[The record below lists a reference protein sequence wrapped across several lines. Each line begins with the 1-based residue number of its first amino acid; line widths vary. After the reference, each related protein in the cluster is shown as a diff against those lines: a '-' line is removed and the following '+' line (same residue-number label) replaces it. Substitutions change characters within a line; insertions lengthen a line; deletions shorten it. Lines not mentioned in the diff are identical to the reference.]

1 VSPVSS
7 HHARGLLETVWHA
20 ARWVL
25 IPVSFIAAYLLAW
38 PTPLDPYAWT
48 PEPSPGT
55 AGPRFLPT
63 QDLSAAAPLA
73 GNLITSR
80 FEAAHAPNNFGPEDV
95 AVSPRDGMVYT
106 GLGDGRILRIDP
118 QTGASSVFTS
128 TGGRPLGVTFTA
140 TGDRLYVADAHLGLL
155 AVDPQGKVTV
165 LVNEVDGQPLSFA
178 DNLDVA
184 PDGTVWFSA
193 PTRTHTLE
201 QVALDVWESR
211 PTGRL
216 LHYDPRTGKVE
227 TVLDHLFYANGVAV
241 SEDGSFVLVA
251 EFLAFRIQR
260 YWISG
265 PRGGSHE
272 ILIDNLPGYPD
283 NITRAPDGSFL
294 VGLSLARIPGLD
306 AARPD
311 PRKVNMIY
319 RLPPSLT
326 PKPQFPGYLL
336 QLAPDGK
343 VQRFV
348 AEETPGEVAQVTSAT
363 VLPTASGSGRVEL
376 VVGSL
381 LVNSVRRV
389 VLEPTSD

>member
-1 VSPVSS
+1 MLVPV
-7 HHARGLLETVWHA
+7 A
-20 ARWVL
+20 AV
-25 IPVSFIAAYLLAW
+25 AAYLLFW

-48 PEPSPGT
+48 PEASPGT

-63 QDLSAAAPLA
+63 QDLSSAVPLA
-73 GNLITSR
+73 GILVSSR
-80 FEAAHAPNNFGPEDV
+80 FEAAHEPNNFGPEDV

-118 QTGASSVFTS
+118 KTGASGVFTD

-155 AVDPQGKVTV
+155 AVDPEGRVTV
-165 LVNEVDGQPLSFA
+165 LVNEVDGARLSFA

-227 TVLDHLFYANGVAV
+227 TVLDQLFYANGVAV

-265 PRGGSHE
+265 PRRGSHE
-272 ILIDNLPGYPD
+272 VFIDNLPGYPD

-306 AARPD
+306 AARPN
-311 PRKVNMIY
+311 PGKVEMSY
-319 RLPPSLT
+319 RLQPSLT
-326 PKPQFPGYLL
+326 PNPEFAGDLL
-336 QLAPDGK
+336 EVAPDGK
-343 VQRFV
+343 VRRFV
-348 AEETPGEVAQVTSAT
+348 SEETPGVVAQITAAT
-363 VLPTASGSGRVEL
+363 VLPAGSDSGKVEL

-381 LVNSVRRV
+381 LVNSVRRI
-389 VLEPTSD
+389 VLEPTRD